1 MSAKI
6 YFRTGPSQKIQRL
19 FIAAASNVHRL
30 VAPKHALTVAKR
42 LLLTPTRLPAK
53 NAEPQGLEKSLVSTG
68 YGKVATYR
76 LGKGPVWLL
85 VHGWSGASHQF
96 YPLMQH
102 IADQGF
108 TAVAFDH
115 IAHGASEGSAS
126 HLPAFIEGLDCVAK
140 QESNVAGVIAH
151 SMGGAALL
159 QSNCAAI
166 INQPLLLI
174 APVLNYVENMH
185 TTVRRSGYSMKL
197 FEQVTKEVVGASGLQ
212 LEHINPVARLQN
224 RQTDSIIVHD
234 PGDRLAN
241 FSICEA
247 AAAKSDRVQ
256 LVEAP
261 RHGHGRI
268 MKCKATMVAF
278 NQLSGALEHSQ
289 QGAC

>member
-19 FIAAASNVHRL
+19 LISAASNVHRL

-53 NAEPQGLEKSLVSTG
+53 NVEPQGLVKSLVTTS

-76 LGKGPVWLL
+76 LGSGPAWLL
-85 VHGWSGASHQF
+85 IHGWSGATHQF

-102 IADQGF
+102 IAEQGF

-115 IAHGASEGSAS
+115 IAHGASEGNAS
-126 HLPAFIEGLDCVAK
+126 HLPAFIEGIDCVAQ
-140 QESNVAGVIAH
+140 QETSLAGVVAH

-159 QSNCAAI
+159 QSNSLAI
-166 INQPLLLI
+166 SKLPLLLI
-174 APVLNYVENMH
+174 APVLNYVENMY

-197 FEQVTKEVVGASGLQ
+197 FEQVTKDIAGGSGLQ

-224 RQTDSIIVHD
+224 RQTNSIIIHD

-241 FSICEA
+241 FSVCA
-247 AAAKSDRVQ
+247 AAAENSESIQ
-256 LVEAP
+256 LIEAE

-268 MKCKATMVAF
+268 MKCKPTMAAF
-278 NQLSGALEHSQ
+278 DQLSHGLEHSQ